1 MQKRKKKKQPKTLNQ
16 GKKDSNYGIEMQLR
30 KGTGKLLGTITNI
43 LQLTLQ
49 GKPFPK
55 ALGEDMLQLFQKLL
69 KREERVSV
77 TNHSAINFECACM
90 HV

>member
-1 MQKRKKKKQPKTLNQ
+1 MKKENATKNTKL

-30 KGTGKLLGTITNI
+30 KGTGKLLGTIANI

-55 ALGEDMLQLFQKLL
+55 ALGEDML
-69 KREERVSV
+69 
-77 TNHSAINFECACM
+77 
-90 HV
+90 